1 MNNNNFSYP
10 TEEAFNFGGMEKQDY
25 KKAKVVVFPVP
36 YDSTTY
42 YKSGTKFGPQA
53 IIDARNKNGDHNYK
67 RPQVVPKYVYKNI
80 KASMPPDFHTD
91 HLEIYKHRKEG
102 YFMILMSFHES
113 YPAPPEPWHE
123 VERMY
128 ALDQRTYRLYMTRNK
143 LIHV

>member
-1 MNNNNFSYP
+1 MITYADKTNYPIMYRESYW
-10 TEEAFNFGGMEKQDY
+10 GGFRAHSDR
-25 KKAKVVVFPVP
+25 P
-36 YDSTTY
+36 
-42 YKSGTKFGPQA
+42 PQA